1 MAKPR
6 ISLATVTIGPVLIAG
21 SISRFIKIMG
31 VSEPTNE
38 ATETANTI
46 PVPTTKPIKG
56 LSLIHI

>member
-6 ISLATVTIGPVLIAG
+6 ISLATVTMGPVLIAG
-21 SISRFIKIMG
+21 SMSRLIKIMG

-38 ATETANTI
+38 AIETANTI

-56 LSLIHI
+56 